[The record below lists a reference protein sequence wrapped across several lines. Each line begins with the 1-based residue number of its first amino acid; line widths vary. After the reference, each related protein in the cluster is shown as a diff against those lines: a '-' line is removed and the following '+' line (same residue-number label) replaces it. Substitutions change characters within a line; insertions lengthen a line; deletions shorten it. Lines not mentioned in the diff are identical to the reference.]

1 MARIIITSPQAVG
14 SVEITTAK
22 ENHQYYIYKSGAIKY
37 FKGETK
43 YYEYYVEIGTKEKS
57 TIFKKIMVL
66 EKNKYG
72 VVKFPETG
80 TGFRRYGTIEK
91 GGNSTLPKEFVGEG
105 DHYLLPQTAAALFGV
120 TNDIAQK
127 GWEVHFGD
135 MSSSSGSDP
144 WQPGASH
151 HAGHGHLGTRKG
163 KDVDFRYLGVN
174 GKSFQG
180 LNTAPN
186 FDKEKNIT
194 FFEIAYKFGFRKN
207 FCTGAEHILGKRVL
221 GVRDIKSHKDHGHIG
236 LTSENIEEISAKD
249 ENIIIQ

>member
-1 MARIIITSPQAVG
+1 LAT
-14 SVEITTAK
+14 
-22 ENHQYYIYKSGAIKY
+22 
-37 FKGETK
+37 
-43 YYEYYVEIGTKEKS
+43 
-57 TIFKKIMVL
+57 
-66 EKNKYG
+66 
-72 VVKFPETG
+72 
-80 TGFRRYGTIEK
+80 
-91 GGNSTLPKEFVGEG
+91 
-105 DHYLLPQTAAALFGV
+105 
-120 TNDIAQK
+120 
-127 GWEVHFGD
+127 
-135 MSSSSGSDP
+135 
-144 WQPGASH
+144 GASH

>member
-1 MARIIITSPQAVG
+1 
-14 SVEITTAK
+14 
-22 ENHQYYIYKSGAIKY
+22 
-37 FKGETK
+37 
-43 YYEYYVEIGTKEKS
+43 
-57 TIFKKIMVL
+57 
-66 EKNKYG
+66 
-72 VVKFPETG
+72 
-80 TGFRRYGTIEK
+80 
-91 GGNSTLPKEFVGEG
+91 
-105 DHYLLPQTAAALFGV
+105 
-120 TNDIAQK
+120 
-127 GWEVHFGD
+127 

>member
-43 YYEYYVEIGTKEKS
+43 YYEYYVETGTKEKS

-80 TGFRRYGTIEK
+80 TGFRRYGTIDK

-127 GWEVHFGD
+127 GLHQVE
-135 MSSSSGSDP
+135 
-144 WQPGASH
+144 A
-151 HAGHGHLGTRKG
+151 
-163 KDVDFRYLGVN
+163 
-174 GKSFQG
+174 
-180 LNTAPN
+180 
-186 FDKEKNIT
+186 
-194 FFEIAYKFGFRKN
+194 
-207 FCTGAEHILGKRVL
+207 ILGNRGLLIML
-221 GVRDIKSHKDHGHIG
+221 GMGTLGQEREKMLTLDI
-236 LTSENIEEISAKD
+236 
-249 ENIIIQ
+249 